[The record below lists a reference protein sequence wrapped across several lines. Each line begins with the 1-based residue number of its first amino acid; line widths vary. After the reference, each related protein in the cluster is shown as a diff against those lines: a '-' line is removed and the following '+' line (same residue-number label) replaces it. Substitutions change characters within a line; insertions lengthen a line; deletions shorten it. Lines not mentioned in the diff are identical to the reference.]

1 MKKILTFLVRLLC
14 LSLLCGQVL
23 AQGTMLNVNSQSKN
37 PLNKR
42 TPPPIS
48 KDKEIIKVIDSI
60 YNPAGTAQG
69 YNQKMQCWLLREGND
84 AIYCMKLVQT
94 ITVKPEGL
102 PASTYVVLAGSQ
114 YDRQFKRVDYH
125 AASGM
130 VGLVKMGATSGG
142 VTQVAYDKAIPA
154 GSWGDAPESI
164 VLFQAGPLGRMGW
177 AIESSYMG
185 QGYLEGG
192 INIYVPFGNAVAR
205 VGGVLTVSNN
215 EGACSAEDAKS
226 QQCVLQAYEAYV
238 TADVSRS
245 EGLLY
250 PLIANVKNEINGKV
264 TRKRVEIPFSIASD
278 RYVPPE
284 NMKESLN

>member
-23 AQGTMLNVNSQSKN
+23 AQRTMLNMNSQSKN

-69 YNQKMQCWLLREGND
+69 YDQKMQCWLLREGND

-114 YDRQFKRVDYH
+114 YDQIGRASCRERV
-125 AASGM
+125 
-130 VGLVKMGATSGG
+130 
-142 VTQVAYDKAIPA
+142 
-154 GSWGDAPESI
+154 
-164 VLFQAGPLGRMGW
+164 
-177 AIESSYMG
+177 SSP
-185 QGYLEGG
+185 
-192 INIYVPFGNAVAR
+192 V
-205 VGGVLTVSNN
+205 
-215 EGACSAEDAKS
+215 
-226 QQCVLQAYEAYV
+226 
-238 TADVSRS
+238 
-245 EGLLY
+245 
-250 PLIANVKNEINGKV
+250 
-264 TRKRVEIPFSIASD
+264 
-278 RYVPPE
+278 
-284 NMKESLN
+284 